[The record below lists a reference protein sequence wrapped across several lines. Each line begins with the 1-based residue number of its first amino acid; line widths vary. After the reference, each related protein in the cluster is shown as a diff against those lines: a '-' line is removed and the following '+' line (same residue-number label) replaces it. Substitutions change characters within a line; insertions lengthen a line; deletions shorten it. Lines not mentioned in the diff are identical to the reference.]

1 MIKYIWHRLIQ
12 FPIVLAIIY
21 LFTFAMVWVIP
32 GDPFSGETRK
42 LSPEELV
49 RVKRELHA
57 DTWYNF
63 LGHYTVN
70 LLTKGEFGPSLQRPA
85 FSVNELIGPR
95 LWVSVRIGTTA
106 LLIAAPIGMAIGT
119 LAAVKRNGPV
129 DWLGTAVTMVGVSVP
144 SFVLASILMLVFV
157 TKLRW
162 FNIGEV
168 DSLDDFLLP
177 SLALSLAPMA
187 YIVRLQRSSM
197 LDVLGADY
205 VRTARAKG
213 LSRSKAVIKHCL
225 RNAFLPV
232 LTYLGPAAAVTLT
245 GSFVVETIFDI
256 QGLGKEFVNSV
267 TSRDSTLILALVMIY
282 SVILLSL
289 NLLVDVLY
297 AVVDPRIDMTGG
309 AK

>member
-1 MIKYIWHRLIQ
+1 MFKYIWHRLIQ
-12 FPIVLAIIY
+12 FPLILAVIY
-21 LFTFAMVWVIP
+21 LFTFTMVWIIP
-32 GDPFSGETRK
+32 GDPFSGDTRK
-42 LSPEELV
+42 LSPEELN

-63 LGHYTVN
+63 LGHYTTN
-70 LLTKGEFGPSLQRPA
+70 LVTRGDFGPSLQRPA
-85 FSVNELIGPR
+85 FSVGELVGPR
-95 LWVSVRIGTTA
+95 LWVSARLGTAA
-106 LLIAAPIGMAIGT
+106 LLIAVPLGMAIGT
-119 LAAVKRNGPV
+119 LAAVKRNGPI
-129 DWLGTAVTMVGVSVP
+129 DWIGSAVTMIGISFP
-144 SFVLASILMLVFV
+144 SFVIASILMLVFV

-162 FNIGEV
+162 FNIGEI
-168 DSLDDFLLP
+168 DSIDDFILP

-213 LSRSKAVIKHCL
+213 LSRWKAVVKHCL

-232 LTYLGPAAAVTLT
+232 LTYLGPAAAATLT

-256 QGLGKEFVNSV
+256 QGLGKEFVNSI

-282 SVILLSL
+282 STLLLSL
-289 NLLVDVLY
+289 NLVVDVLY
-297 AVVDPRIDMTGG
+297 AVVDPRIDVTGG